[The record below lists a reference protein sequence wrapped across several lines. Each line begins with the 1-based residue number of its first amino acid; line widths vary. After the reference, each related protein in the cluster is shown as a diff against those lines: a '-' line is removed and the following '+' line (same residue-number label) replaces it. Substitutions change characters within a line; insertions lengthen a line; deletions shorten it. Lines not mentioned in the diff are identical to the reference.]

1 MFVIDTKF
9 ATGRMALVFSF
20 VSTFPRQCQTNGFS
34 RNLLFSGDDK
44 ERDFPRNCCR
54 HKRHK
59 ETESNL
65 IGMFPTIT
73 KYDPS

>member
-34 RNLLFSGDDK
+34 RNLLFQAMIKKGI
-44 ERDFPRNCCR
+44 FPGIVVDIKDLR
-54 HKRHK
+54 KQK
-59 ETESNL
+59 V
-65 IGMFPTIT
+65 I
-73 KYDPS
+73 